1 MRRLLSLVIV
11 GFNKVEHSARCLASL
26 LHVTWRPLEIVFVN
40 NGSTD
45 RTAEI
50 LEEFRE
56 AASEAAIGVT
66 VLPLPHNTGSIVSR
80 NLAIPMCAGE
90 YLGFLD
96 NDVILRS
103 RDLFEILI
111 ERLESRP
118 DIGIVTPKMLYPVP
132 PYRIQCAGGGM
143 TREGCCYLL
152 GRGAERTDPEFNHAT
167 SLPWA
172 ISACIVMP
180 IAVVRAL
187 GPLDESLSPVGFE
200 DTDYC
205 LRCRAH
211 GLSVVYEPR
220 AEIYHA
226 ENTTTFGTPSV
237 RIHAVM
243 RRNQYLFRKKW
254 KHMFPTAP
262 SVRDL
267 PAIHMRQPATP
278 LWSLGELPMTGR
290 STPRSEE
297 DQRTWET
304 PR

>member
-1 MRRLLSLVIV
+1 MPRLLSLVIV

-26 LHVTWRPLEIVFVN
+26 LHATWRPLEIVFVD

-45 RTAEI
+45 RTAAI
-50 LEEFRE
+50 LEEFRD
-56 AASEAAIGVT
+56 AARDANIGFT
-66 VLPLPHNTGSIVSR
+66 VLRLPRNTGSIVSR
-80 NLAIPMCAGE
+80 NLALPMCAGE

-103 RDLFEILI
+103 RDLFEILV

-118 DIGIVTPKMLYPVP
+118 DTGIVTPKMLYPVP
-132 PYRIQCAGGGM
+132 PYRIQCAGGGI
-143 TREGCCYLL
+143 TSEGCSYLL
-152 GRGAERTDPEFNHAT
+152 GRGADRIDPEFNHAA

-180 IAVVRAL
+180 SAVVRAL
-187 GPLDESLSPVGFE
+187 GPLDESLSPTGFE

-205 LRCRAH
+205 FRCREH

-226 ENTTTFGTPSV
+226 ENTTTFGSPSV

-254 KHMFPTAP
+254 KHMFPATP
-262 SVRDL
+262 SVDHL
-267 PAIHMRQPATP
+267 PPIHLRQPATP
-278 LWSLGELPMTGR
+278 LWSLGELPMT
-290 STPRSEE
+290 
-297 DQRTWET
+297 ET